1 MMNLVKV
8 NRNPLFSDLFNQM
21 WNDFDVEMKHKP
33 AANIVEN
40 DKEFRL
46 EVVLPGWTRDE
57 VKVEIDNDLLKISGE
72 RKEEK
77 ENDSKDE
84 FLRKEFKKES
94 FERSFTLPKEI
105 DHQKIDAKH
114 QDGILSVII
123 PKDLKT
129 LEKMKRLISIK

>member
-8 NRNPLFSDLFNQM
+8 NRSPLFSDLFNQM
-21 WNDFDVEMKHKP
+21 WNDFDVDMKHKP
-33 AANIVEN
+33 ATNIVEN
-40 DKEFRL
+40 EKEFRL
-46 EVVLPGWTRDE
+46 EIVLPGWTKEE
-57 VKVEIDNDLLKISGE
+57 VKVEIDKDLLSISGE

-77 ENDSKDE
+77 DQSNDE

-105 DHQKIDAKH
+105 DHQKIEAVH
-114 QDGILSVII
+114 NNGILNVRI

-129 LEKMKRLISIK
+129 LEKMKRLISVK

>member
-21 WNDFDVEMKHKP
+21 WNDFDVDTKVKP
-33 AANIVEN
+33 ATNIIEN
-40 DKEFRL
+40 EKEFRL
-46 EVVLPGWTRDE
+46 EMVLPAWTKEE

-77 ENDSKDE
+77 EESKDD

-105 DHQKIDAKH
+105 DHQKIKAEHK
-114 QDGILSVII
+114 DGILNIII
-123 PKDLKT
+123 PKDVKQ
-129 LEKMKRLISIK
+129 LEKMKRLIDIK

>member
-21 WNDFDVEMKHKP
+21 WNDFDVETKHKP
-33 AANIVEN
+33 ATNIVEN
-40 DKEFRL
+40 EKEFRL
-46 EVVLPGWTRDE
+46 EIVLPGWAKNE

-72 RKEEK
+72 RKEES
-77 ENDSKDE
+77 ENSNDE
-84 FLRKEFKKES
+84 FLRKEFKKEN

-105 DHQKIDAKH
+105 DHEKIDAKYL
-114 QDGILSVII
+114 DGILNIRI

-129 LEKMKRLISIK
+129 LEKLKRLISIK

>member
-8 NRNPLFSDLFNQM
+8 NRSPLFSDLFNQM
-21 WNDFDVEMKHKP
+21 WSDFDMENKHKP

-46 EVVLPGWTRDE
+46 EILLPGWTKSE
-57 VKVEIDNDLLKISGE
+57 VKVEIDKDLLRISGE
-72 RKEEK
+72 RKESSE
-77 ENDSKDE
+77 ETKDE
-84 FLRKEFKKES
+84 YLRKEFSFES

-114 QDGILSVII
+114 KDGILSVII
-123 PKDLKT
+123 PKDIKT